1 MDGIEVMR
9 PSLGS
14 RTVSLIND
22 MDRQTVPPIDRPSS
36 MCVMSNAA
44 LRPVTANQRKILSEI
59 DAGVTSEDEYDTD
72 IEIEGK

>member
-1 MDGIEVMR
+1 
-9 PSLGS
+9 
-14 RTVSLIND
+14 
-22 MDRQTVPPIDRPSS
+22 